1 MKMTCNWCKEDYF
14 SLLISTDKKSH
25 GALEMLVDDLHADKE
40 ATIGT
45 FLSHSG
51 AEDFLWGLVRL
62 LGCDNPRVAGNSAY
76 IIGTLAES
84 DLGCNRILGLAKAK
98 HGESRKI
105 LPDLTRM
112 LAFDDAESVMNA
124 AGTMGTLAESYEGR
138 EWMLSEPCLGQ
149 TLDHVTA
156 LLSAENLWTAS
167 NAALVLARLSI
178 SENGC
183 LKVLGHDN
191 SQHILSRLVQSLGV
205 DEAGRGMNA
214 AFAIGRLCDIE
225 AGRKRLLQL
234 TESERM
240 LSALAK
246 MLSCDDTGSSKN
258 ACFALSCL
266 ATNVEGHTRLLN
278 NLHSDDILRTLANL
292 LTAEDTETGWFAAMT
307 LRTLASQPRGCL
319 RLRDHS
325 QVIPALKSV
334 VSRDNANTDLKEES
348 SITLEILKKLSK
360 PNPPQLQIINNGT
373 TVKAS
378 WDPISTKSGFQVR
391 YQLFDTT
398 KCIFTGKELEF
409 EISGLQPCTQY
420 SYKLRA
426 YTEGDESPFSDFAVI
441 VTEES
446 VPSAPMNLR
455 VLGCTITQL
464 KIGWDPPEHL
474 NGVLKGYTVYQGDR
488 VIENTTE
495 LVCIISGLQANTS
508 YDIEVCAATSKGKG
522 EKAYMVGTTSEL
534 GAHAPSKPHV
544 QVIGRNEIHITW
556 DPPEVPL
563 GRITRYDVIMNSQC
577 IYSGTDLSFTA
588 RRLTPDT
595 EYAITVTALT
605 NEGKFISKV
614 TKKRTSK
621 DEYDS
626 NRPPLYQTPQARRE
640 STVLEEKTPV
650 VVQPRKKKAVTGS
663 EVKSRALSAKRSSTP
678 GKERTKTPADLRD
691 PHTRPSSDSSA
702 LLKMSQRKSSSSV
715 SSVAI
720 QSMGTKLTETES
732 DHDKESQRE
741 TSSPQKTVPQEVPRK
756 EVVHRTRSQNNPVQV
771 KEAFQSKPLPP
782 KAERS
787 QNIGKMF
794 PVTMSYVSIQGNQ
807 KSSGDEPGSIAPEPQ
822 QQTKKAFVRSG
833 TFVESNNVPAIHPG
847 LKMERSRTIMN
858 SNRRVDFRHR
868 GVKIT
873 IDPSIYTNHTPN
885 TQNSRGPPDLSP
897 NAVSIDRHISK
908 RNSNLSSAGTVR
920 AIVNDLNSVRPPS
933 NKSQI
938 SSNNDLNNYRPPNKT
953 LCDTHGDVK
962 SMKNSVT
969 FAHTE
974 SNRPP
979 TKSAVSKGNHEPR
992 IASGERPVT
1001 YPDRKNRFRENALP
1015 KPEPPSQQYLEG
1027 TQSSSPW
1034 SSRSMTS
1041 PRNSQDLGR
1050 SKYDNAEVDAL
1061 TKRLIE
1067 QGSVK
1072 DSQCTYLS
1080 PTGHPSDS
1088 SYFLDMQQVFVQ
1100 RANSYISS
1108 HSQNYEE
1115 SNGDRKGGVTLPSL
1129 PKPRNT
1135 RPHVSKQRMSD
1146 RAYRSG
1152 DSSLSGNPINLGTDL
1167 LDNKSPMV
1175 QWNTKFIPMQLR
1187 TQPSNLAPTQLQRVN
1202 TTLLG
1207 DPKGIQFKRIEAL
1220 TRSQTLVDMRQPLGV
1235 SPGSNAHSLTLGEQA
1250 EMYPISTV
1258 PTHRSSARDR
1268 FVFVQELYL
1277 IGTRE
1282 CAVCICKGASYF
1294 ERCFICIITILLAI
1308 PF

>member
-1 MKMTCNWCKEDYF
+1 MRMACNWCKEDYF
-14 SLLISTDKKSH
+14 SLLISTDKKAH
-25 GALEMLVDDLHADKE
+25 AALEMLVDDLHADKE

-84 DLGCNRILGLAKAK
+84 DLGCSRILGLAKGK

-124 AGTMGTLAESYEGR
+124 AGTMGTLAESFEGR

-149 TLDHVTA
+149 TLDHVTT

-183 LKVLGHDN
+183 LKVLGHDH
-191 SQHILSRLVQSLGV
+191 SHHILSRLVQSLGV
-205 DEAGRGMNA
+205 DEAASGRGMNA

-325 QVIPALKSV
+325 QVIPALKAV
-334 VSRDNANTDLKEES
+334 VSRDDANTDLKEES

-360 PNPPQLQIINNGT
+360 PNPPHLQIVNNGT
-373 TVKAS
+373 TVRAS

-409 EISGLQPCTQY
+409 DISGLQPCTQY

-446 VPSAPMNLR
+446 VPSAPQNLR

-464 KIGWDPPEHL
+464 KIGWDPPDHP

-488 VIENTTE
+488 VVENTTE
-495 LVCIISGLQANTS
+495 LVCIISGLQASTS
-508 YDIEVCAATSKGKG
+508 YDIEVCAATARGKG
-522 EKAYMVGTTSEL
+522 DKACLVGTTSEL

-563 GRITRYDVIMNSQC
+563 GRITRYDLIMNSQC

-605 NEGKFISKV
+605 NEGKFVSKV

-640 STVLEEKTPV
+640 STVLEEKPPAA
-650 VVQPRKKKAVTGS
+650 VQARKKKSVTGT
-663 EVKSRALSAKRSSTP
+663 EIRSRAVSAKRSNTP
-678 GKERTKTPADLRD
+678 GKERTKTPGDSRESQ
-691 PHTRPSSDSSA
+691 TRPSSDSSA
-702 LLKMSQRKSSSSV
+702 ILKMSQRKSASSV

-720 QSMGTKLTETES
+720 QSVETKATHMEPEP
-732 DHDKESQRE
+732 DKESQRHNYHVGLRLRE
-741 TSSPQKTVPQEVPRK
+741 VSSPQKTVPQEVPKK
-756 EVVHRTRSQNNPVQV
+756 EMVHRSRSQNNPVQV
-771 KEAFQSKPLPP
+771 KEAFQSRPPPQKVEKP
-782 KAERS
+782 

-807 KSSGDEPGSIAPEPQ
+807 NGSGDEPSAIAPDPQ
-822 QQTKKAFVRSG
+822 QQMKKAFARSG
-833 TFVESNNVPAIHPG
+833 TFVESNNSIPVIPPG
-847 LKMERSRTIMN
+847 LKMERSRTIIN
-858 SNRRVDFRHR
+858 NNRRDFRHR

-885 TQNSRGPPDLSP
+885 TQNSRGPPDLTPS
-897 NAVSIDRHISK
+897 AVGIDRHVSK

-920 AIVNDLNSVRPPS
+920 TLVNDLNSVRPPS
-933 NKSQI
+933 NRSQG
-938 SSNNDLNNYRPPNKT
+938 SSNNEPKSANKT
-953 LCDTHGDVK
+953 HCDTHGEVK
-962 SMKNSVT
+962 HIKNSVT
-969 FAHTE
+969 FAPTE

-979 TKSAVSKGNHEPR
+979 TKSAVSNNGHEPR
-992 IASGERPVT
+992 VATGERPVT
-1001 YPDRKNRFRENALP
+1001 YPDRKRGLRENALP
-1015 KPEPPSQQYLEG
+1015 KPELPSQQYLEG

-1034 SSRSMTS
+1034 GSRSLNS

-1050 SKYDNAEVDAL
+1050 YKCDNADIDAL
-1061 TKRLIE
+1061 TKRLLE
-1067 QGSVK
+1067 QGSNK
-1072 DSQCTYLS
+1072 DAQSTYLS
-1080 PTGHPSDS
+1080 QTGHPSDS

-1108 HSQNYEE
+1108 H
-1115 SNGDRKGGVTLPSL
+1115 
-1129 PKPRNT
+1129 
-1135 RPHVSKQRMSD
+1135 RPHVSKHRMSD
-1146 RAYRSG
+1146 RRAG
-1152 DSSLSGNPINLGTDL
+1152 DGGLSGNPINLGADL

-1220 TRSQTLVDMRQPLGV
+1220 TRSQTLVDMRQQMGV
-1235 SPGSNAHSLTLGEQA
+1235 SPGNNAHSLTLGEQA
-1250 EMYPISTV
+1250 EMYPISAL

-1268 FVFVQELYL
+1268 
-1277 IGTRE
+1277 
-1282 CAVCICKGASYF
+1282 ASTF
-1294 ERCFICIITILLAI
+1294 RKNPRSQQRLARSPSARHKEPDSLLLQQSWSSSAAMESAR
-1308 PF
+1308 

>member
-1 MKMTCNWCKEDYF
+1 MKMACNWCKDDYF
-14 SLLISTDKKSH
+14 SLLITTDKKSH
-25 GALEMLVDDLHADKE
+25 AALEMLVDDLHADKE

-84 DLGCNRILGLAKAK
+84 DLGCSRILGLAKGR
-98 HGESRKI
+98 HGDQSRKI

-138 EWMLSEPCLGQ
+138 EWMLNEPCLNQ
-149 TLDHVTA
+149 TLDHVTT

-183 LKVLGHDN
+183 VKVLDHEH

-205 DEAGRGMNA
+205 DEAASGRGMNA

-325 QVIPALKSV
+325 QVIPALKAV
-334 VSRDNANTDLKEES
+334 VSRDDANTDLKEES

-360 PNPPQLQIINNGT
+360 PNPPHLQIINNGT
-373 TVKAS
+373 AVRAS

-409 EISGLQPCTQY
+409 NITSLLPCTQY

-426 YTEGDESPFSDFAVI
+426 YTEGDESPFSDLALI

-446 VPSAPMNLR
+446 VPSAPQNLR

-488 VIENTTE
+488 VVENTTE

-508 YDIEVCAATSKGKG
+508 YDIEVCAATAKGKG
-522 EKAYMVGTTSEL
+522 EKACLVGTTSEL

-563 GRITRYDVIMNSQC
+563 GRITRYDLIMNSQC

-605 NEGKFISKV
+605 NEGKFVSKV

-626 NRPPLYQTPQARRE
+626 NRPPLYQTPPARRE
-640 STVLEEKTPV
+640 STALDEKPPT
-650 VVQPRKKKAVTGS
+650 VVQPRKKKSVTGT
-663 EVKSRALSAKRSSTP
+663 EARSRAVSAKRSNTP
-678 GKERTKTPADLRD
+678 GKERTKTPGDSRD
-691 PHTRPSSDSSA
+691 PQTRPSSDSTA

-715 SSVAI
+715 SSVAV
-720 QSMGTKLTETES
+720 QPLEPKPTEIEPE
-732 DHDKESQRE
+732 HDKESLRNNYHVGMRLRE
-741 TSSPQKTVPQEVPRK
+741 VNSPQKVVPPEVPKK

-771 KEAFQSKPLPP
+771 KEAFQSRPP
-782 KAERS
+782 PQKAERS

-794 PVTMSYVSIQGNQ
+794 PVTMSYVSIQGN
-807 KSSGDEPGSIAPEPQ
+807 KNNSSDEPGSIAPDPQ
-822 QQTKKAFVRSG
+822 QQMKKAFARSG
-833 TFVESNNVPAIHPG
+833 TFVESNVPAIPPG

-858 SNRRVDFRHR
+858 NNKRVDFRHR

-885 TQNSRGPPDLSP
+885 TQNSRGPPDLTP

-920 AIVNDLNSVRPPS
+920 AIVNDLNTVRPPS

-938 SSNNDLNNYRPPNKT
+938 SNNNDSSHSKSANKT
-953 LCDTHGDVK
+953 HCDTHGDIK
-962 SMKNSVT
+962 TPTKNSVT
-969 FAHTE
+969 FAHSQTE

-979 TKSAVSKGNHEPR
+979 TKSAVSNSNSDPR
-992 IASGERPVT
+992 VTTGERPVT
-1001 YPDRKNRFRENALP
+1001 YPDRKRGFRENLP
-1015 KPEPPSQQYLEG
+1015 KPELPSQQYLEG
-1027 TQSSSPW
+1027 AQSSSPW
-1034 SSRSMTS
+1034 GSRSLTS

-1050 SKYDNAEVDAL
+1050 SKYDNADIDAL

-1067 QGSVK
+1067 QGSNK
-1072 DSQCTYLS
+1072 DPQSTYLS
-1080 PTGHPSDS
+1080 PSGHPSDS

-1108 HSQNYEE
+1108 H
-1115 SNGDRKGGVTLPSL
+1115 
-1129 PKPRNT
+1129 
-1135 RPHVSKQRMSD
+1135 RPHVSKHRMSD
-1146 RAYRSG
+1146 RTQRAG
-1152 DSSLSGNPINLGTDL
+1152 DGGLSGNPINLGTDL

-1207 DPKGIQFKRIEAL
+1207 DPKDRIASKGIQFKRIEAL
-1220 TRSQTLVDMRQPLGV
+1220 TRSQTLVDMRQQMGV
-1235 SPGSNAHSLTLGEQA
+1235 SPGSNTHSLTLGEQA
-1250 EMYPISTV
+1250 EMYPISAV

-1268 FVFVQELYL
+1268 SSTFRKNPRSKQRL
-1277 IGTRE
+1277 TRSPSARHKE
-1282 CAVCICKGASYF
+1282 PDS
-1294 ERCFICIITILLAI
+1294 LLLQQSWSSSAAMESAR
-1308 PF
+1308 